1 MPPAVKNE
9 LLDLMNDVLERVCAP
24 CAWRY
29 ASCVSIPKEGDL
41 SNCHDR
47 RGISLLDVVG
57 KVVARILQERL
68 QTLAEDE
75 LPESQ
80 SVFQAGIE
88 KLHRHDLHCA
98 STCGEVGSIS
108 PKPSSLSLTSRWP
121 TTLFPAKQ

>member
-29 ASCVSIPKEGDL
+29 TSCVSIPKEGDL

-68 QTLAEDE
+68 QKLAEDE

-80 SVFQAGIE
+80 SVFQAGRSCTDMIFTVRQLVE
-88 KLHRHDLHCA
+88 KSGA
-98 STCGEVGSIS
+98 SVQ
-108 PKPSSLSLTSRWP
+108 SLP
-121 TTLFPAKQ
+121 HYH